1 MDVQLEKSQ
10 IEKKNEENQLQKD
23 EVVRQGQAIENL
35 IGEIKELKN
44 KWKI

>member
-23 EVVRQGQAIENL
+23 EVVRQGQVIENL
-35 IGEIKELKN
+35 IEEIKELKN
-44 KWKI
+44 KQKI

>member
-23 EVVRQGQAIENL
+23 EVVRQGQVIENL

-44 KWKI
+44 KQKI

>member
-10 IEKKNEENQLQKD
+10 IKKKNEENQLQKD
-23 EVVRQGQAIENL
+23 EVVRQGQVIENL

-44 KWKI
+44 KQKI